1 MYACN
6 GILFNHESPRRGEI
20 FVTRKVTMAVAR
32 ITLGKQA
39 HLALGN
45 IDAKRDWGHARDY
58 VECMWRMLQQDKVGG
73 EGRGGEDKEGRSA
86 RARPPS
92 LTPTPP
98 SRLQADDFVV
108 ATGETTTVRAFT
120 EMAFARAGLPI
131 RWEGKTGSVEEVG
144 VVASGPR
151 SGDVVVRIDPKY
163 FRPAEVELLLGEPAK
178 ARDVL
183 GWDPTRTSLEALV
196 HEMVDADLEM
206 ASDPTAYLR
215 Y

>member
-86 RARPPS
+86 RARPPA
-92 LTPTPP
+92 LTPPPP
-98 SRLQADDFVV
+98 SPLHADDFVV

>member
-1 MYACN
+1 M
-6 GILFNHESPRRGEI
+6 
-20 FVTRKVTMAVAR
+20 
-32 ITLGKQA
+32 
-39 HLALGN
+39 
-45 IDAKRDWGHARDY
+45 
-58 VECMWRMLQQDKVGG
+58 
-73 EGRGGEDKEGRSA
+73 
-86 RARPPS
+86 
-92 LTPTPP
+92 
-98 SRLQADDFVV
+98 
-108 ATGETTTVRAFT
+108 RAFT